1 MKCAPTLWEFEL
13 IFQSICDTDKINYS
27 FVVDVKSD
35 IKMQL
40 KNNIFQWNLKVL
52 SENERSVFQLLDT
65 MRLND
70 KGLINSYKTT
80 AKTHATM
87 DKKFNI
93 LLYAEN
99 LHFLLTKCG
108 WRVRNARAHYIFE
121 QSKFKKDFVIM
132 NQVSS
137 QNGATDVERDF
148 FKLMNNSNFGY
159 DCRNNA
165 DNCLSQPI
173 YDEIEE
179 LSYTKKYQNVFDQE
193 ISDFVSSEILKRQ
206 IEEEYLSKFAKLDP
220 QDEYFDAKNNSW
232 EIQKKKKKD
241 FDTTFLMKKSRQKT
255 RKTKSM
261 IEFDASFSRSVKS
274 LAAIKKK

>member
-261 IEFDASFSRSVKS
+261 IEFDASLSRSVKS

>member
-1 MKCAPTLWEFEL
+1 M
-13 IFQSICDTDKINYS
+13 
-27 FVVDVKSD
+27 
-35 IKMQL
+35 
-40 KNNIFQWNLKVL
+40 

-87 DKKFNI
+87 DKEFNI

-220 QDEYFDAKNNSW
+220 QDEYFDAKNNS
-232 EIQKKKKKD
+232 
-241 FDTTFLMKKSRQKT
+241 
-255 RKTKSM
+255 
-261 IEFDASFSRSVKS
+261 
-274 LAAIKKK
+274 

>member
-1 MKCAPTLWEFEL
+1 
-13 IFQSICDTDKINYS
+13 
-27 FVVDVKSD
+27 
-35 IKMQL
+35 
-40 KNNIFQWNLKVL
+40 
-52 SENERSVFQLLDT
+52 

-87 DKKFNI
+87 DEKFNI

-99 LHFLLTKCG
+99 LHFLLIKCG

-137 QNGATDVERDF
+137 QKGATDVERDF

-159 DCRNNA
+159 DCRDNA

-179 LSYTKKYQNVFDQE
+179 LSYAKKYQNVFDQE
-193 ISDFVSSEILKRQ
+193 IGDFVSSEILKRQ
-206 IEEEYLSKFAKLDP
+206 IEEEYLSKFDKLDP
-220 QDEYFDAKNNSW
+220 QDEYFDAKNNS
-232 EIQKKKKKD
+232 
-241 FDTTFLMKKSRQKT
+241 
-255 RKTKSM
+255 
-261 IEFDASFSRSVKS
+261 
-274 LAAIKKK
+274 